1 MKGWNISG
9 AAFLLWHKLGITAGI
24 CYPVYMKRKVN
35 KKSSKVNRRRST
47 RRSKGALPVFLTTL
61 VLMISA
67 GILGMLL
74 LKFWTD
80 KKSLEDKGA
89 KAVSGSAALPEK
101 GKQEDT
107 FLWESIPGEDSSGNN
122 SQWEKQEAAPQPTV
136 PARYGDILADPEY
149 MKENKIYA
157 REAASKDEVTI
168 GFAGDIL
175 MDDSY
180 AIMANLKKRGGN
192 IESGISEAMLAQM
205 HAVDIMVV
213 NNEFPFTNRGTPTEE
228 KTFTFR
234 ADTDTVYYLHD
245 MGADAAILANN
256 HIYDFGEVG
265 LLDTLDTLEEAG
277 IPNVG
282 AGRNLDE
289 ASAPLYFIINDMKIA
304 IVAAT
309 QIERLENPD
318 TKGATENSAG
328 VFRCLNPDRL
338 CKTVA
343 QAKENSDFV
352 IVYIHWG
359 TENQAEPDWLQLE
372 QAPKIA
378 EAGADLIIGD
388 HSHCLQGITYCG
400 DTPVIYSLGNFWF
413 NSKTLDTGMVR
424 VTLDDSGLKSFQF
437 VPGIQSGCRVDLA
450 YGEDKERILS
460 YMRSLSP
467 KAVIDQEGY
476 VSKP

>member
-1 MKGWNISG
+1 MRRN
-9 AAFLLWHKLGITAGI
+9 
-24 CYPVYMKRKVN
+24 VN
-35 KKSSKVNRRRST
+35 RKSSKVNQRRR
-47 RRSKGALPVFLTTL
+47 RRPKGALPVFFTTL
-61 VLMISA
+61 VLILST

-74 LKFWTD
+74 MKYRADNKAPGDGET
-80 KKSLEDKGA
+80 
-89 KAVSGSAALPEK
+89 KAVSAPAAPAEK
-101 GKQEDT
+101 EKQEDT
-107 FLWESIPGEDSSGNN
+107 SYSWESIPGDSSL
-122 SQWEKQEAAPQPTV
+122 WEKQEAAPRPTDD
-136 PARYGDILADPEY
+136 PTRYGDILADQEY

-157 REAASKDEVTI
+157 REAASRDEVTI
-168 GFAGDIL
+168 GFVGDIL

-180 AIMANLKKRGGN
+180 AIMANLKKRGGS

-213 NNEFPFTNRGTPTEE
+213 NNEFPFTNRGTPTEG

-234 ADTDTVYYLHD
+234 ADTDAVYYLHD
-245 MGADAAILANN
+245 MGADAAVLANN
-256 HIYDFGEVG
+256 HIYDFGEIG
-265 LLDTLDTLEEAG
+265 LLDTLDTLEEAE

-282 AGRNLDE
+282 AGKNLDE
-289 ASAPLYFIINDMKIA
+289 ASAPLYFIINDIKIA

-318 TKGATENSAG
+318 TRGATENSAG

-338 CKTVA
+338 CQAVA

-352 IVYIHWG
+352 IVYVHWG

-388 HSHCLQGITYCG
+388 HPHCLQGITYCA

-424 VTLDDSGLKSFQF
+424 ITLDGNGLKSFQF

-450 YGEDKERILS
+450 YGEDKERILA

-467 KAVIDQEGY
+467 EAVIDGEGF